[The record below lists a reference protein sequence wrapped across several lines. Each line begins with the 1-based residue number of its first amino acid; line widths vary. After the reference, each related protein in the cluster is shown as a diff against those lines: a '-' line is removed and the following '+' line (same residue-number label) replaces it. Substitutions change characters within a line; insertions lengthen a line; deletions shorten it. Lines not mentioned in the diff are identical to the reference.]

1 MAAMKMPPSLLTAAL
16 LLGTLAVSDTALAE
30 QVAGAEDSHEQDVE
44 ERAERRDTRP
54 SVAPDIRDEEIPLKV
69 ERGDTVAVPIPISN
83 PTLDTGLVGAAA
95 YFYPQT
101 EEEAELQPASLT
113 GVAGMWTS
121 NDSKALALVQQNYW
135 NRNNWRFTGAIGAAD
150 IRLNLIPPDEEGGD
164 RGLDWRVQGGFL
176 FARLSRR
183 IAGHWYGGGLLRV
196 VDTEQTIEDPVQSRG
211 FDTGLEVRAAGLGL
225 TLEYDNRDMPTNA
238 HTGRYAKVEALF
250 NDETIGS
257 SQTYQDYT
265 ATFKSYH
272 KLSEPLVLAWEVRGC
287 RKNGNV
293 PLWDAC
299 RIPLRGFAAFD
310 YLGSTSTAGQVE
322 ARWKVYKRF
331 GLVAFGGGGWVGE
344 SFSTAGDDERVSSYG
359 AGIRF
364 EVLPAKR
371 INVRVDYARSDE
383 ADAIY
388 LSVGEAF

>member
-1 MAAMKMPPSLLTAAL
+1 MAAMNTSQSLLSSAL
-16 LLGTLAVSDTALAE
+16 LLALLAFSDAALAE
-30 QVAGAEDSHEQDVE
+30 EDPEKPDTE

-54 SVAPDIRDEEIPLKV
+54 SVAPDIRDEKLPLKV

-113 GVAGMWTS
+113 GIAGMWTS

-135 NRNNWRFTGAIGAAD
+135 NRNNWRFTGAVGAAD
-150 IRLNLIPPDEEGGD
+150 IRLNLIPPDEQDGGG
-164 RGLDWRVQGGFL
+164 GLDWRVKGGFL

-196 VDTEQTIEDPVQSRG
+196 VDTEQSIEVPVRSQE
-211 FDTGLEVRAAGLGL
+211 FDTGLDVRAAGLGL
-225 TLEYDNRDMPTNA
+225 TLEYDDRDMPTNA

-250 NDETIGS
+250 NEEAIGS
-257 SQTYQDYT
+257 SQSYQDFS
-265 ATFKSYH
+265 ATFRSYH
-272 KLSEPLVLAWEVRGC
+272 KLSDPLVLAWEIRGC
-287 RKNGNV
+287 QKNGEV

-310 YLGSTSTAGQVE
+310 YLGSSSTSGQVE
-322 ARWKVYKRF
+322 ARWKAYKRW
-331 GLVAFGGGGWVGE
+331 GLVAFAGGGWVGE
-344 SFSTAGDDERVSSYG
+344 SFSTAGDDETTVSYG
-359 AGIRF
+359 AGVRF
-364 EVLPAKR
+364 EVLSAQR
-371 INVRVDYARSDE
+371 INIRVDYARSDDS
-383 ADAIY
+383 DAIY